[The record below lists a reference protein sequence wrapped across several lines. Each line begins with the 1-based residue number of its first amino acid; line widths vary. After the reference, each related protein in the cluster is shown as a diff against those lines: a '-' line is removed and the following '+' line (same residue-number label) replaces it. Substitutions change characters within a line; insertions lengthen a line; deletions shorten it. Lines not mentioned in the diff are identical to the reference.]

1 MRVGLHALGIGPG
14 AQPEVIRAVASGAE
28 AAGFSRLWVGEHV
41 VMVER
46 SASRYPYNDAG
57 EIPVPAQT
65 DWLDPFIC
73 LTYAAAVTRSIEL
86 ATGILL
92 LAEHN
97 PVAVAKQAASLDLL
111 SGGRLTLGVGV
122 GWSREEFDALGVPFA
137 RRGARADEYI
147 TAMRALWR
155 CAPASFAG
163 EFVSF
168 ESVHVNPKPV
178 RDGWLPVVAGG
189 NTDRALTRAGALADG
204 WYGFN
209 LADLDEA
216 GRCVE
221 TIRTSCEEAGRR
233 FSDLDLAAA
242 MVDCGPEG
250 LDELERVGVGELVV
264 VDAPPDDAQAAAEW
278 VRELGQKWLG
288 KSRAI

>member
-1 MRVGLHALGIGPG
+1 VRIGLHALGIGSG
-14 AQPEVIRAVASGAE
+14 AQPDVIRAVACGAE

-46 SASRYPYNDAG
+46 PGSRYPYNDAG
-57 EIPVPAQT
+57 EIPVPVRA
-65 DWLDPFIC
+65 DWLDPFVC
-73 LTYAAAVTRSIEL
+73 LAFAAAVTSSIGL

-92 LAEHN
+92 LPEHN
-97 PVAVAKQAASLDLL
+97 PVVVAKQAASLDLL

-137 RRGARADEYI
+137 RRGARTDEYI
-147 TAMRALWR
+147 AAMRALWR
-155 CAPASFAG
+155 DGPASFAG

-189 NTDRALTRAGALADG
+189 NTDRALARAGAVTDG

-216 GRCVE
+216 RRCVAI
-221 TIRTSCEEAGRR
+221 IRGSCEEAGRR
-233 FSDLDLAAA
+233 FADLDLAAA
-242 MVDCGPEG
+242 MVDHGPEG
-250 LDELERVGVGELVV
+250 LAELERVGVGELVV
-264 VDAPPDDAQAAAEW
+264 VDGPPGDAQAAGEW
-278 VRELGQKWLG
+278 VRELGHKWVG
-288 KSRAI
+288 SARAI

>member
-1 MRVGLHALGIGPG
+1 MQIGLHALGIGPG

-46 SASRYPYNDAG
+46 SGSRYPYNDAG
-57 EIPVPAQT
+57 EIPVPAQA
-65 DWLDPFIC
+65 DWLDPFTC
-73 LTYAAAVTRSIEL
+73 LTYAAAVSRSIGL

-97 PVAVAKQAASLDLL
+97 PVVVAKQAASLDLL

-137 RRGARADEYI
+137 RRGARTDEYI
-147 TAMRALWR
+147 AAMRALWR
-155 CAPASFAG
+155 EGPASFAG

-168 ESVHVNPKPV
+168 DSVHVNPKPV

-189 NTDRALTRAGALADG
+189 NTDRALARAGALADG

-209 LADLDEA
+209 LADVAEA
-216 GRCVE
+216 SRCVDV
-221 TIRTSCEEAGRR
+221 IRASCQKAGRR
-233 FSDLDLAAA
+233 FADLDLAAA
-242 MVDCGPEG
+242 VVGCGPEG

-264 VDAPPDDAQAAAEW
+264 VDAPPDDAEAAAEW
-278 VRELGQKWLG
+278 VRKLSQKWLG
-288 KSRAI
+288 NPGAI